1 MKNLNAYISRI
12 YPYKRLKFSGLLK
25 MKSKIVLLFT
35 VFLFFT
41 ESGFGQCSGPNWV
54 PYSYCGG
61 PSNGC
66 YPSGYVVKYNG
77 NYYKSKSNYNGNVPT
92 NTGWW
97 TKLTCASKPTITTTN
112 ISSITCN
119 SASSG
124 GTSINP
130 NGASVTA
137 KGVCWSTSSNPTI
150 SNSKT
155 TNGTGTSNFTSSI
168 TGLSPGTT
176 YYVRAYATNSAGTGY
191 GAQKTFTT
199 SFLNTGS
206 IPSTSSSPITICQG
220 STPTIPSSSD
230 ASGESGIYYL
240 WQYKYSTNGGSTW
253 SGWSDASG
261 TNNNST
267 YTIPNNLTP
276 GHRHR
281 FRRKAGG
288 TCTSLGWSANAS
300 DYYVTTAPS
309 AGTLSGSQTI
319 CAGGSST
326 FSSTVSGGTWSSSNT
341 GIATINSSTGVI
353 SGVSAGTATMTYT
366 KAGTGGCSNAT
377 ATRTVTV
384 TAAPTVGTVVGATRC
399 GTGTAQIKADVS
411 AGTVKWWSAS
421 SGGTLKGTSGDN
433 ALWTTPLIS
442 ATTTYYAEA
451 INGSCVSSSRTA
463 VTATVNV
470 NPSVT
475 VSTQPKCGNV
485 GDMIFTF
492 PDESSRTNI
501 EFSINNGSTYIYNTA
516 DNVGSYTASSLAPG
530 NYEVWT
536 RWGNGECPVDLGTI
550 TITGN
555 VTPSITSSSSGS
567 RCNSGTVD
575 ISATSSAGSID
586 WYTSS
591 TGGSS
596 IGSSNSAINWTTP
609 PISSTTTYYAE
620 GVNGSCISSSR
631 TAVTATVN
639 TASIGPGGVTD
650 ELLVWLKADDASLSS
665 TWQDHS
671 CNGFD
676 YSTVSGPTLVNN
688 CWNDNPAIEILS
700 GGFDAPAGAE
710 LGTEWTVFFV
720 SALKSSDK
728 SGRLIEGHT
737 GNYLLGYYGG
747 YRNSIYWNGGSAAEH
762 NSGIATQLD
771 VESPHIFMYKREN
784 TGGNIITK
792 INGDYKKTFTSTNSG
807 SGIRLD
813 INQGNY
819 KNTESTHSRIGEFII
834 YNKTLSDAEV
844 RKVEAYLAT
853 KYGIVLSD
861 DDGGTGGDYISTGGT
876 TYWDASAR
884 SGYTNDV
891 VVIGKDNSTAL
902 TQKQAKS
909 KDDSLKVFISSLASN
924 NSANSG
930 SITNDESFIAIG
942 HNGGKLK
949 TSTSANTEK
958 PAGVFSRF
966 EREWCLTNTNF
977 TDDFSLKVE
986 WDSAGTFDIND
997 IRLLVDDDGD
1007 FSNASVYGSADGLT
1021 FNIGSIIIGGVSSS
1035 MFPSG
1040 DTKYFTL
1047 ASSSESTPL
1056 PIELLYFTANEEE
1069 GYIILNWETA
1079 MEINNDYFIVEKSI
1093 DGNNWEQIT
1102 TVPGAGISTSS
1113 ITYVYVDKDICENT
1127 CYYRLTQV
1135 DYDGTSETFKT
1146 IRVNADIYN
1155 DVINMEVVPNPVS
1168 SKVNVSVNAYE
1179 NGISYFK
1186 VLNIQGDLIYTATVP
1201 IYKGVNYFDI
1211 NMSIYES
1218 GTYYFNIQL
1227 ESGQTKTVPVVK
1239 K

>member
-1 MKNLNAYISRI
+1 MS
-12 YPYKRLKFSGLLK
+12 
-25 MKSKIVLLFT
+25 
-35 VFLFFT
+35 
-41 ESGFGQCSGPNWV
+41 
-54 PYSYCGG
+54 
-61 PSNGC
+61 
-66 YPSGYVVKYNG
+66 
-77 NYYKSKSNYNGNVPT
+77 
-92 NTGWW
+92 
-97 TKLTCASKPTITTTN
+97 
-112 ISSITCN
+112 
-119 SASSG
+119 
-124 GTSINP
+124 
-130 NGASVTA
+130 
-137 KGVCWSTSSNPTI
+137 
-150 SNSKT
+150 
-155 TNGTGTSNFTSSI
+155 
-168 TGLSPGTT
+168 
-176 YYVRAYATNSAGTGY
+176 
-191 GAQKTFTT
+191 
-199 SFLNTGS
+199 
-206 IPSTSSSPITICQG
+206 G
-220 STPTIPSSSD
+220 ST
-230 ASGESGIYYL
+230 
-240 WQYKYSTNGGSTW
+240 
-253 SGWSDASG
+253 
-261 TNNNST
+261 
-267 YTIPNNLTP
+267 
-276 GHRHR
+276 
-281 FRRKAGG
+281 
-288 TCTSLGWSANAS
+288 
-300 DYYVTTAPS
+300 
-309 AGTLSGSQTI
+309 
-319 CAGGSST
+319 T

-366 KAGTGGCSNAT
+366 KTGSGGCSNAT

-384 TAAPTVGTVVGATRC
+384 SAAPSAGTLSGTQAICVSGSTTFSSTVSGGTWSSSNTGIATINSS
-399 GTGTAQIKADVS
+399 TGVISGVS
-411 AGTVKWWSAS
+411 AGTATMTYTKTGSGGCSNATATRTVTVSAAPS
-421 SGGTLKGTSGDN
+421 AGTLSGTQAICVSGSTTFSSTVSGGTWSSNNTSIATINSSTGV
-433 ALWTTPLIS
+433 IS
-442 ATTTYYAEA
+442 
-451 INGSCVSSSRTA
+451 GVSA
-463 VTATVNV
+463 GTATMTYTKTGSGGCSNATATRT
-470 NPSVT
+470 VT
-475 VSTQPKCGNV
+475 VSAPPT
-485 GDMIFTF
+485 I
-492 PDESSRTNI
+492 SSVT
-501 EFSINNGSTYIYNTA
+501 
-516 DNVGSYTASSLAPG
+516 
-530 NYEVWT
+530 
-536 RWGNGECPVDLGTI
+536 NGE
-550 TITGN
+550 
-555 VTPSITSSSSGS
+555 

-596 IGSSNSAINWTTP
+596 IGSSNSGVNWTTP
-609 PISSTTTYYAE
+609 SISSTTTYYAE

-639 TASIGPGGVTD
+639 TASVGPGGVTD
-650 ELLVWLKADDASLSS
+650 ELMVWLKADDASLGS

-671 CNGFD
+671 CNGYD
-676 YSTVSGPTLVNN
+676 YTKVTGPTLVNN
-688 CWNDNPAIEILS
+688 GWNHNPSIEILS

-728 SGRLIEGHT
+728 NGRLIEGHT
-737 GNYLLGYYGG
+737 GNYLLGYHGG
-747 YRNSIYWNGGSAAEH
+747 YRNSIYWNGGTASEY
-762 NSGIATQLD
+762 NSGIASTID

-784 TGGNIITK
+784 TGGNLSTK
-792 INGDYKKTFTSTNSG
+792 IDGDYKKTFTSTNSG

-813 INQGNY
+813 INQGAN
-819 KNTESTHSRIGEFII
+819 KSESTHSRIGEFII
-834 YNKTLSDAEV
+834 YNKTLSDVEV

-853 KYGIVLSD
+853 KYGIVLSY
-861 DDGGTGGDYISTGGT
+861 DDGSTGGDYISTGGT

-909 KDDSLKVFISSLASN
+909 KDDSLQVFISSLASN
-924 NSANSG
+924 NSVNSG
-930 SITNDESFIAIG
+930 AISNDESFIAIG

-949 TSTSANTEK
+949 TSESANTEK
-958 PAGVFSRF
+958 PASVFSRF

-1007 FSNASVYGSADGLT
+1007 FSNASVYGPADGLT

-1079 MEINNDYFIVEKSI
+1079 MEINNDYFIVEKST

-1113 ITYVYVDKDICENT
+1113 ITYVYVDRDICENT

-1168 SKVNVSVNAYE
+1168 SKANVSINAYE
-1179 NGISYFK
+1179 DGVSYFK

-1218 GTYYFNIQL
+1218 GTYYFNIQM